1 MPKPRMTA
9 ILQAAMTSSAH
20 PIDGPARSGANAGR
34 RPRRSGGIF
43 SSTITL
49 GRVAGVEIGLNW
61 TWAIVFG
68 LIVWSLSAVQFP
80 DVLPGRSWGAYAVM
94 GVTATAVFFT
104 SLVLHELGHAMQARR
119 EGMQIEGITLWLF
132 GGVAKFAGEF
142 PSAGAEFRIA
152 IAGPLVSLLL
162 GLGFVGCAAAWPG
175 SGAVPTELEW
185 LGYINLVLL
194 VFNLVPAMPLD
205 GGRVLRSALW
215 ARSRDFSDATHRA
228 TRIGAV
234 LASAIIAIGII
245 ETLAG
250 ATEGIWLA
258 VLGWFILE
266 AGRAEDQRAETRHA
280 LAGVTVATL
289 MTQKPV
295 TVGADW
301 TLAEVADRIAGTPR
315 HNAYPALDDGT
326 VIGLLPLHALAQ
338 TGGSD
343 LWSRRVRDYVVRAD
357 GVPSF
362 SPATQAMAALDE
374 LVASGVGRGIVLD
387 HGRLVG
393 IISVTDLARALA
405 LGRPV

>member
-1 MPKPRMTA
+1 
-9 ILQAAMTSSAH
+9 MTSIAH
-20 PIDGPARSGANAGR
+20 SIDRPARTGPGAGR
-34 RPRRSGGIF
+34 PPRRSGGIF

-61 TWAIVFG
+61 TWVFVFG
-68 LIVWSLSAVQFP
+68 LIVWSLAAVQFP
-80 DVLPGRSWGAYAVM
+80 DVLPGRSRGAYAVM
-94 GVTATAVFFT
+94 GITAAAVFFT
-104 SLVLHELGHAMQARR
+104 SLILHELGHAMEARR
-119 EGMQIEGITLWLF
+119 EGMEIEGITLWLF

-162 GLGFVGCAAAWPG
+162 GLGFVGCAVAWPG
-175 SGAVPTELEW
+175 SGVVPTELEW

-205 GGRVLRSALW
+205 GGRMLRAALW

-234 LASAIIAIGII
+234 LATAIIAIGIL
-245 ETLAG
+245 ETVAG
-250 ATEGIWLA
+250 ATEGLWLA

-266 AGRAEDQRAETRHA
+266 AGRAEEQRAETRHA
-280 LAGVTVATL
+280 LADVTVATL
-289 MTQKPV
+289 MTRTPV

-315 HNAYPALDDGT
+315 HSAYPALDGGT
-326 VIGLLPLHALAQ
+326 VVGLLPLRALAH
-338 TGGSD
+338 TGGAD
-343 LWSRRVRDYVVRAD
+343 VWGRRVREYVVRAD
-357 GVPSF
+357 DVPHF
-362 SPATQAMAALDE
+362 SPDTPAMAALDE
-374 LVASGVGRGIVLD
+374 LVGGGVGRGVVVD
-387 HGRLVG
+387 QERLVG
-393 IISVTDLARALA
+393 IISMTDLARALA

>member
-1 MPKPRMTA
+1 MTA

-20 PIDGPARSGANAGR
+20 PIDGPARSGGNAGR

-94 GVTATAVFFT
+94 GTTATAVFFT
-104 SLVLHELGHAMQARR
+104 SLILHELGHAMQARR

-162 GLGFVGCAAAWPG
+162 GLGFVGCAVAWPG

-205 GGRVLRSALW
+205 GGRMLRSALW
-215 ARSRDFSDATHRA
+215 ARSRDFAYATHRA

-266 AGRAEDQRAETRHA
+266 AGRAEEQRAETRHA

-343 LWSRRVRDYVVRAD
+343 LWARRVRDYIVRAD
-357 GVPSF
+357 GIPSF
-362 SPATQAMAALDE
+362 SPGTQAMAALDE

>member
-1 MPKPRMTA
+1 
-9 ILQAAMTSSAH
+9 MTSIAH
-20 PIDGPARSGANAGR
+20 SIDRPARPGTGAGR
-34 RPRRSGGIF
+34 PPRRSGGIF

-49 GRVAGVEIGLNW
+49 GRVAGVEIGVNW
-61 TWAIVFG
+61 TWVFVFG
-68 LIVWSLSAVQFP
+68 LIVWSLAAVQFP
-80 DVLPGRSWGAYAVM
+80 DVLPGRSRGAYAVM
-94 GVTATAVFFT
+94 GITAAAVFFT
-104 SLVLHELGHAMQARR
+104 SLILHELGHAMEARR
-119 EGMQIEGITLWLF
+119 EGMEIEGITLWLF

-162 GLGFVGCAAAWPG
+162 GLGFVSCAVAWPG

-205 GGRVLRSALW
+205 GGRMLRAALW

-234 LASAIIAIGII
+234 LATAIIAIGIL
-245 ETLAG
+245 ETVAG
-250 ATEGIWLA
+250 ATEGLWLA

-266 AGRAEDQRAETRHA
+266 AGRAEEQRAETRHA
-280 LAGVTVATL
+280 LADVTVATL
-289 MTQKPV
+289 MTRTPV

-315 HNAYPALDDGT
+315 HSAYPALDDGT
-326 VIGLLPLHALAQ
+326 VVGLLPLHALAQ
-338 TGGSD
+338 TGGAN
-343 LWSRRVRDYVVRAD
+343 LWGRRVREYVVRAD
-357 GVPSF
+357 SVPHF
-362 SPATQAMAALDE
+362 SPDTPAMAALDE
-374 LVASGVGRGIVLD
+374 LVGGGVGRGVVVD
-387 HGRLVG
+387 QERLVG
-393 IISVTDLARALA
+393 IISMTDLARALA